1 MEIENEV
8 VKRIV
13 DLKIIEF
20 KYEVLTAY
28 IRLEAKNEMFFD
40 KDKIVRMVDILDQ
53 KEIEE
58 KIEEKI
64 EKEERDNENE

>member
-13 DLKIIEF
+13 DLKITEF

-28 IRLEAKNEMFFD
+28 IRLEAKKEIFID
-40 KDKIVRMVDILDQ
+40 KDKILRMVDILDK
-53 KEIEE
+53 KE
-58 KIEEKI
+58 IEEKI
-64 EKEERDNENE
+64 EKEEMKDENE